1 MIYNF
6 DNPDFSLYSLGAV
19 LIDVIK
25 SSNVSVHDT
34 SVLYHEFRS
43 ALGNDLSFSVY
54 LYTLDWLFI
63 LGLIS
68 IDEKGDILDVIKKS

>member
-19 LIDVIK
+19 LIRVLRE
-25 SSNVSVHDT
+25 SAVNVHDS
-34 SVLYHEFRS
+34 SVLYYDFKN
-43 ALGNDLSFSVY
+43 AVGQDLSFSVY

-63 LGLIS
+63 LGLVS
-68 IDEKGDILDVIKKS
+68 IDDKGDILDVLGKS